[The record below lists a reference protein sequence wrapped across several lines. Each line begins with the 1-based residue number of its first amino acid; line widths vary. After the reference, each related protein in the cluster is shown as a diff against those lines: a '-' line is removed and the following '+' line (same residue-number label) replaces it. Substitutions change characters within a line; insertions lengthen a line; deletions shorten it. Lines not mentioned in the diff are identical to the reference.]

1 MEQKPIPSI
10 QTMIKSKS
18 ENIMSFKIAIAR
30 ISKNDFFQSKM
41 VTKLASISNSKQQKF
56 QKCTKA
62 KA

>member
-30 ISKNDFFQSKM
+30 ISKNDFF
-41 VTKLASISNSKQQKF
+41 SKQDGHKTS
-56 QKCTKA
+56 KYK
-62 KA
+62 